1 MFGPTTEVTQA
12 LIGSLDLEGIDP
24 YENWEKTTRP
34 SGASAEPL
42 WQPVYV
48 EILADAAGSH
58 AGSAQVLLGQ
68 IATLARNRGRGPG
81 PPVFTRACRR

>member
-48 EILADAAGSH
+48 EILADAVPTKPSFYVLFREYNKYWLRGAAALAG
-58 AGSAQVLLGQ
+58 V
-68 IATLARNRGRGPG
+68 
-81 PPVFTRACRR
+81 